1 MKTRL
6 PPINLKYRPV
16 MRISLCLLLST
27 LSLFA
32 ADDLIAQLITQ
43 LEAIQDTQMHALIT
57 KYSQGDQ
64 PFIKSYSLN
73 ADIYLFKI
81 RLGRMQ
87 LGEVV
92 INEQDSFMI
101 VYDPPFDKWDTH
113 YLTYWIGDKSFVDEV
128 SGTRPEKF
136 TYRKLKN
143 QWQLT
148 DYLSTKPRNYK
159 TYLFQKGQPS
169 DGFNLIEFTRR
180 LVAGR
185 IAPTNKIFFL
195 GEEYLINSENRTT
208 TNSHYK
214 INDFKWNLHEG
225 EENVRLYEVHLVGIE
240 KAALFIPLGG
250 ILKVSFV
257 GLLSVDLI
265 GMINTNQQP
274 ILD

>member
-32 ADDLIAQLITQ
+32 ADDLITQLITQ
-43 LEAIQDTQMHALIT
+43 LEAIQDTQMHTLIT

-64 PFIKSYSLN
+64 PFIESYILN

-81 RLGRMQ
+81 RLGRMK
-87 LGEVV
+87 LGEVI

-101 VYDPPFDKWDTH
+101 VYDPPFDKWDTR
-113 YLTYWIGDKSFVDEV
+113 YLTYWIDDKSFVDEV

-159 TYLFQKGQPS
+159 TSLFQKSQPS

-195 GEEYLINSENRTT
+195 GEEHLINSENLTT
-208 TNSHYK
+208 ANNHYK
-214 INDFKWNLHEG
+214 IYDFKWNLHEG
-225 EENVRLYEVHLVGIE
+225 EENVRLYGVHLVGIE
-240 KAALFIPLGG
+240 KAEHFIPLGG